1 MKQTLPILILSALLF
16 LLLSCMIE
24 DDAKKLTG
32 PSTPDI
38 TNSSP
43 DSLIMAF
50 EEAYSSRDSSAYATL
65 LDSAYTFWN
74 LEEEIDGVWYPG
86 EWWDLD
92 EELTIGGR
100 MFSGW
105 ANESGANVQSISLN
119 LHISSNTVDT
129 TAYPGKPEGETWYR
143 IITSVD
149 MIIVVDD
156 PESCDGIM
164 NYIVL
169 CNQIFVVR
177 PDPANEGLWVIYR
190 QEDQHFAN
198 KGGTENFSC
207 GSVKSLFR
215 GSMTKDASWGEVKNL
230 FR

>member
-1 MKQTLPILILSALLF
+1 MKQTQPIPILSALLF
-16 LLLSCMIE
+16 LLISCVSE
-24 DDAKKLTG
+24 DC
-32 PSTPDI
+32 TPTVPVTPER
-38 TNSSP
+38 TNSTP
-43 DSLIMAF
+43 DSLIMLF
-50 EEAYSSRDSSAYATL
+50 EEAYNSRDSSAFAAL
-65 LDSAYTFWN
+65 LDSSYTFWN
-74 LEEEIDGVWYPG
+74 IVEEIDGVWYPG
-86 EWWDLD
+86 QWWDLD
-92 EELTIGGR
+92 EELMIGGR

-105 ANESGANVQSISLN
+105 ANENAASVQSITLD
-119 LHISSNTVDT
+119 LIISSNTVDT

-198 KGGTENFSC
+198 KGVTEETNW
-207 GSVKSLFR
+207 GAVKGLFR
-215 GSMTKDASWGEVKNL
+215 
-230 FR
+230 